1 MTVKGEFPREE
12 EHTKTMRMRDR
23 FTVSWN

>member
-12 EHTKTMRMRDR
+12 EHTNTIRMRDR